1 MQEKLAI
8 TVLVIMLALFAL
20 ILVLYNLIKDKGEA
34 YNQIVLSHQDY
45 ESRSIPYRRGN
56 IVDRNG
62 TYLAISEK
70 VYNMILDPK
79 LILETEENYQY
90 LDATLDAL
98 VECFGYER
106 DTLLAKIQEKKD
118 SQYVVYEKQIPA
130 DAKESFES
138 YQREQNTRY
147 RALPTDKGG
156 NQRITGVWFEEEY
169 KRTYPYN
176 ELACNVIGFAL
187 KDGNASGGVEQYY
200 NDVLTGVSG
209 REYGYLNDD
218 SNVERTVKPAQ
229 NGKTL
234 ELTLDVNIQKIVQKY
249 LDEWQG
255 TVGSNL
261 AAAIVMDPKTGEILA
276 MDTTTRFDLNKPD
289 DLSAYYTEEELNAMS
304 EEEKAEACYKVWRNF
319 CVSDTYEPG
328 SPQKAFT
335 VAGAIE
341 EGAISGNEVFE
352 CGGKLHFG
360 DWDIRCVARAGHGP
374 LTITQGL
381 MKSCNVV
388 MMRIVSLE
396 GKEKFVQ
403 YQKIFGFGGK
413 TGIDLP
419 AEASGLIYEASNMDP
434 ASLATNAFGQN
445 YNCTM
450 VQMAAGYASLI
461 NGGSY
466 YEPHLV
472 KEILNDEGS
481 VVKENEPKLVR
492 ETVSESTSN
501 FINNA
506 LYLTVSGNGGTA
518 GAAAVAGYEVAGKTG
533 TAQKQPRAEKNYLV
547 SFIGYAPAYDPQ
559 VLCYVVIDTPHLP
572 GEQQAHSS
580 FASAIFSK
588 IMAEVLPYKNVF
600 PAGDAANEEDI
611 NLAGQEEGIISGTAA
626 EDPNAAGTEGE
637 TPAETTPAP
646 EGGWANYDEEF
657 IDSGNEYNYPD
668 TIGNIPTEA
677 DGANTDTTAASVQE
691 TAAET
696 ETQPETTQGAGTEA
710 ETQAAGEGNA
720 TSETDAV
727 KETKAAK
734 KGKAKKETNASKET
748 KAR

>member
-20 ILVLYNLIKDKGEA
+20 VLVLYNLVKSKGES

-45 ESRSIPYRRGN
+45 ESRTIPYKRGN
-56 IVDRNG
+56 IIDRNG

-70 VYNMILDPK
+70 VYNLVVDPKQILD
-79 LILETEENYQY
+79 TEENYQY

-98 VECFGYER
+98 VECFGYKR
-106 DTLLAKIQEKKD
+106 DELQAMIEEKKD
-118 SQYVVYEKQIPA
+118 SQYVIYAKQLPAEDKEKFETYEK
-130 DAKESFES
+130 DKNKE
-138 YQREQNTRY
+138 Y
-147 RALPTDKGG
+147 RALPTEEGG

-176 ELACNVIGFAL
+176 ELACNVVGFAL

-200 NDVLTGVSG
+200 NDILNGVSG
-209 REYGYLNDD
+209 REYGYLNGD

-234 ELTLDVNIQKIVQKY
+234 ELTIDVNIQKIVQKY
-249 LDEWQG
+249 LDEWQAG
-255 TVGSNL
+255 IGSNL
-261 AAAIVMDPKTGEILA
+261 AAAIVMDPNSGEILA
-276 MDTTTRFDLNKPD
+276 MDTTTRYNLNDPYN
-289 DLSAYYTEEELNAMS
+289 LSTYYTDEEIQAMDEKTKS
-304 EEEKAEACYKVWRNF
+304 EAWYKMWRNF
-319 CVSDTYEPG
+319 CVSDSYEPG

-360 DWDIRCVARAGHGP
+360 DWD
-374 LTITQGL
+374 

-403 YQKIFGFGGK
+403 YQKIFGFGEK

-419 AEASGLIYEASNMDP
+419 GEASGLIYQASNMDP

-466 YEPHLV
+466 YEPHVV

-481 VVKENEPKLVR
+481 VVKSVSPNLVR

-506 LYLTVSGNGGTA
+506 LYQTVSGDGGTA

-547 SFIGYAPAYDPQ
+547 SFIGYAPAYNPQ
-559 VLCYVVIDTPHLP
+559 VLCYVVVDTPHLP
-572 GEQQAHSS
+572 GEQQAHST
-580 FASAIFSK
+580 FASEIFSK
-588 IMAEVLPYKNVF
+588 IMAEVLPYMNVF
-600 PAGDAANEEDI
+600 PDSEAAPADEEMAELPEGI
-611 NLAGQEEGIISGTAA
+611 TSQEPEEGEEESTEA
-626 EDPNAAGTEGE
+626 PTNADGE
-637 TPAETTPAP
+637 TYPV
-646 EGGWANYDEEF
+646 YDEEF
-657 IDSGNEYNYPD
+657 IDDGVSYPERLPGSPEQSAADPGETSGSEAFAEQPSD
-668 TIGNIPTEA
+668 SETGESQSQGAESAADQTA
-677 DGANTDTTAASVQE
+677 DGSQESEGSAAS
-691 TAAET
+691 
-696 ETQPETTQGAGTEA
+696 PEGEEPASPVSGAQGEAGA
-710 ETQAAGEGNA
+710 
-720 TSETDAV
+720 
-727 KETKAAK
+727 
-734 KGKAKKETNASKET
+734 
-748 KAR
+748 

>member
-1 MQEKLAI
+1 MRTSQNTNGRQTFRKYMQEKLAI

-20 ILVLYNLIKDKGEA
+20 VLVLYNIVKNKGES

-45 ESRSIPYRRGN
+45 ESRTIPYKRGN
-56 IVDRNG
+56 IIDRNG

-70 VYNMILDPK
+70 VYNLIIDPKQILD
-79 LILETEENYQY
+79 TEENYQY
-90 LDATLDAL
+90 YDATLDAL
-98 VECFGYER
+98 VECFGYNREE
-106 DTLLAKIQEKKD
+106 LKSLIEEKKD
-118 SQYVVYEKQIPA
+118 SQYVVYAKQISA
-130 DAKESFES
+130 EDKEKFET
-138 YQREQNTRY
+138 YETDKNNEF
-147 RALPTDKGG
+147 RALPTSEGG
-156 NQRITGVWFEEEY
+156 NQRITGVWFEAEY
-169 KRTYPYN
+169 RRTYPYN
-176 ELACNVIGFAL
+176 ELACNVLGFAL

-200 NDVLTGVSG
+200 NNVLTGVNG

-218 SNVERTVKPAQ
+218 SNVERTIKSAQ

-234 ELTLDVNIQKIVQKY
+234 ELTIDVNIQKIVQKY
-249 LDEWQG
+249 LDEWQAG
-255 TVGSNL
+255 IGSNL
-261 AAAIVMDPKTGEILA
+261 AAAIVMDPNTGEILA
-276 MDTTTRFDLNKPD
+276 MDTTTRYNLNDPYN
-289 DLSAYYTEEELNAMS
+289 LSAYYTDEEIQAMDEKTKS
-304 EEEKAEACYKVWRNF
+304 EAWYKMWRNF

-360 DWDIRCVARAGHGP
+360 DWDIRCVARSGHGP

-403 YQKIFGFGGK
+403 YQKMFGFGK
-413 TGIDLP
+413 TTGIDLP
-419 AEASGLIYEASNMDP
+419 GEASGLIYEASNMDP
-434 ASLATNAFGQN
+434 ASLATNSFGQN

-466 YEPHLV
+466 YEPHVV

-481 VVKENEPKLVR
+481 VVKTISPKLVR

-506 LYLTVSGNGGTA
+506 LYQTVSGVGGTA

-572 GEQQAHSS
+572 GEQQAHSTY
-580 FASAIFSK
+580 ASEIFSK
-588 IMAEVLPYKNVF
+588 IMTEVLPYKNVF
-600 PAGDAANEEDI
+600 PAGDVSADQETE
-611 NLAGQEEGIISGTAA
+611 LSGQEEGIISAVTEETGA
-626 EDPNAAGTEGE
+626 EESVT
-637 TPAETTPAP
+637 ETTPAP

-657 IDSGNEYNYPD
+657 IDSGDEYNYPD
-668 TIGNIPTEA
+668 TMNIDTNEESSE
-677 DGANTDTTAASVQE
+677 DNTDAE

-696 ETQPETTQGAGTEA
+696 KTTEETITGADRETRG
-710 ETQAAGEGNA
+710 
-720 TSETDAV
+720 
-727 KETKAAK
+727 
-734 KGKAKKETNASKET
+734 
-748 KAR
+748 R

>member
-1 MQEKLAI
+1 M
-8 TVLVIMLALFAL
+8 V
-20 ILVLYNLIKDKGEA
+20 
-34 YNQIVLSHQDY
+34 
-45 ESRSIPYRRGN
+45 
-56 IVDRNG
+56 
-62 TYLAISEK
+62 
-70 VYNMILDPK
+70 
-79 LILETEENYQY
+79 
-90 LDATLDAL
+90 
-98 VECFGYER
+98 
-106 DTLLAKIQEKKD
+106 
-118 SQYVVYEKQIPA
+118 
-130 DAKESFES
+130 
-138 YQREQNTRY
+138 
-147 RALPTDKGG
+147 
-156 NQRITGVWFEEEY
+156 
-169 KRTYPYN
+169 
-176 ELACNVIGFAL
+176 GFAL

-200 NDVLTGVSG
+200 NDILNGVSG
-209 REYGYLNDD
+209 REYGYLNGD

-234 ELTLDVNIQKIVQKY
+234 ELTIDVNIQKIVQKY
-249 LDEWQG
+249 LDEWQAG
-255 TVGSNL
+255 IGSNL
-261 AAAIVMDPKTGEILA
+261 AAAIVMDPNSGEILA
-276 MDTTTRFDLNKPD
+276 MDTTTRYNLNDPYN
-289 DLSAYYTEEELNAMS
+289 LSTYYTDEEIQAMD
-304 EEEKAEACYKVWRNF
+304 EKAKSEAWYKMWRNF
-319 CVSDTYEPG
+319 CVSDSYEPG

-403 YQKIFGFGGK
+403 YQKIFGFGEK

-419 AEASGLIYEASNMDP
+419 GEASGLIYQASNMDP

-466 YEPHLV
+466 YEPHVV

-481 VVKENEPKLVR
+481 VVKSVSPNLVR

-506 LYLTVSGNGGTA
+506 LYQTVSGDGGTA

-547 SFIGYAPAYDPQ
+547 SFIGYAPAYNPQ
-559 VLCYVVIDTPHLP
+559 VLCYVVVDTPHLP
-572 GEQQAHSS
+572 GEQQAHST
-580 FASAIFSK
+580 FASEIFSK

-600 PAGDAANEEDI
+600 PAGGAAQDLET
-611 NLAGQEEGIISGTAA
+611 NLSGQEEGIISGTAT
-626 EDPNAAGTEGE
+626 EDPNAAE

-657 IDSGNEYNYPD
+657 IDSGDEYSYPD
-668 TIGNIPTEA
+668 TMGNVQDESAAVGNGETAGTGRDTGTA
-677 DGANTDTTAASVQE
+677 DNAGETAASQE
-691 TAAET
+691 A
-696 ETQPETTQGAGTEA
+696 
-710 ETQAAGEGNA
+710 QAAG
-720 TSETDAV
+720 D
-727 KETKAAK
+727 
-734 KGKAKKETNASKET
+734 
-748 KAR
+748 